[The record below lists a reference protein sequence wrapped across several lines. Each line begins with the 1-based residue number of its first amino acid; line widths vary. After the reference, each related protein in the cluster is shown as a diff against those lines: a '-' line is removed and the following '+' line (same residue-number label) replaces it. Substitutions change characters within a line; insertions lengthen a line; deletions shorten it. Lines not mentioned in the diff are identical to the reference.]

1 MRLLYVIISII
12 LGFILSGIW
21 IGFTIG
27 INVISD
33 KFKLPVLMRFR
44 TALAALLPTI
54 LILMARGQYM
64 MNVQGASDIISWLL
78 LIATVLIT
86 SMIITR
92 KKEDRAI
99 KGKDL
104 LLFGLDGILME
115 IPQRLMMQSFLW
127 YLLEIWGVEN
137 ATVLSIFANAVVW
150 CLGILTQCFM
160 GKKKIDY
167 DVYIELISSFV
178 FSIGIGIV
186 LARTELILLTMLA
199 HFCERI
205 LSSLIFLCKR
215 CTANKK

>member
-33 KFKLPVLMRFR
+33 IFKLPVLVRFR
-44 TALAALLPTI
+44 TALAALLPTV

-137 ATVLSIFANAVVW
+137 ATVFSIFANAVVW
-150 CLGILTQCFM
+150 CLMLH
-160 GKKKIDY
+160 GKEKD
-167 DVYIELISSFV
+167 
-178 FSIGIGIV
+178 
-186 LARTELILLTMLA
+186 
-199 HFCERI
+199 
-205 LSSLIFLCKR
+205 
-215 CTANKK
+215 